1 MLRWCFLV
9 LLGLSCSLSAAPQ
22 VRVVGLFPNA
32 AVLSIDGERKLV
44 KVGQTGPQGVQ
55 VVRADSQSAVLRIN
69 GVESTY
75 TLTREYASGGYTA
88 PGKQSHVLPRGEGG
102 HYRTSGL
109 VNGRS
114 MTFLVD
120 TGATSIAFSE
130 VHAQRLGI
138 AYRQQGEPMTAST
151 ASGLTKAW
159 RIKLN
164 SVKIAGIEILG
175 VEAAV
180 LEGEFPREA
189 LLGMSFLNRI
199 RWREEQGTLV
209 LESVH

>member
-44 KVGQTGPQGVQ
+44 KVGQAGPQGVQ

-69 GVESTY
+69 GVESTH
-75 TLTREYASGGYTA
+75 TLAREYASGGYTA

-138 AYRQQGEPMTAST
+138 AYRQQGEPMTTST

-159 RIKLN
+159 RVKLN
-164 SVKIAGIEILG
+164 SVKIAGIEVLG

-199 RWREEQGTLV
+199 RWREELGTLV
-209 LESVH
+209 LESKH